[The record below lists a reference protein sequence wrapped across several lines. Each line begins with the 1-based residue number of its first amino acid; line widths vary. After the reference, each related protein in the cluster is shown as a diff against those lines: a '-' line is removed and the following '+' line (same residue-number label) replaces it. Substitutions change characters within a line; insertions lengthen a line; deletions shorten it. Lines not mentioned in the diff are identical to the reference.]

1 MDDDNWWRKANCL
14 RLPTELFYDY
24 EKTQSR
30 RVPDEAKDACRA
42 CPSKSE
48 CLIYALEWPELYG
61 YWAGTT
67 AGERRRIRAS
77 TKVPVER

>member
-1 MDDDNWWRKANCL
+1 MDGDNWWRHGSCL

-24 EKTQSR
+24 EKTADR
-30 RVPDEAKDACRA
+30 KVPEEAKKACA
-42 CPSKSE
+42 GCPVKSE

-77 TKVPVER
+77 TKVQVTV